1 MGNKQSTEEE
11 EVLFKYIEK
20 HLIQH
25 KGDQIYFLDYFKQIM
40 IVLDMAG
47 EYINAELCNI
57 QVEEN
62 TRKEEE
68 KLHKPKHKRM
78 ITLFKDECYSR
89 LLSDPMGCSLGH
101 SCSIRSESDTRKVK
115 SLTDANRI
123 INGRFKIHGKLG
135 ELMRTLS
142 LYYRP
147 DVYSA
152 IDRYVAARR
161 AGDEED
167 VESTLAELKCV
178 LNGLAM

>member
-11 EVLFKYIEK
+11 EVLFEYIEK

-25 KGDQIYFLDYFKQIM
+25 KGDQILFCDYFKQIM
-40 IVLDMAG
+40 VVLDMAW
-47 EYINAELCNI
+47 EYIKAEQYNI

-68 KLHKPKHKRM
+68 KLHKPKNKRM
-78 ITLFKDECYSR
+78 ITLFEDECYSR

-101 SCSIRSESDTRKVK
+101 SCNIRIERDTRQVK

-123 INGRFKIHGKLG
+123 INGRFKIYGKLS
-135 ELMRTLS
+135 ELMCTLS

-147 DVYSA
+147 GVYDA
-152 IDRYVAARR
+152 IDKYVAAKRTR
-161 AGDEED
+161 DEED